1 MNKKIYSI
9 KIYIRGEKMRFK
21 GSNKQLKTWFD
32 TLISIYGSNAKIAD
46 IERSVR
52 AVRGKEV

>member
-1 MNKKIYSI
+1 MNKKYT
-9 KIYIRGEKMRFK
+9 KLKTYIRGEKMRFK

-32 TLISIYGSNAKIAD
+32 TLLSIYGSNAKIAD

-52 AVRGKEV
+52 VVRGNK